1 MVNGPPAGQQ
11 QYSMAPPPGLN
22 TANSQFKPYNSTTAV
37 PSFHQPGLSPWA
49 DLSSKK
55 KKKVESRKYK
65 ERMLGKLKFFSAKD
79 KYGFIV
85 CNTDG
90 TDLFVH
96 YDDLRKAQMDDNLL
110 MTFKG
115 KLDVSVQFCI
125 FEYSN
130 KQGRIKKKAVDIKLL
145 EVKEL
150 PNEAE
155 PSPESNKSLIS

>member
-22 TANSQFKPYNSTTAV
+22 TSNQYNSTTAV
-37 PSFHQPGLSPWA
+37 PSFGQPGLLPWG
-49 DLSSKK
+49 DLSSAKK

-85 CNTDG
+85 VEADG

-150 PNEAE
+150 AQEA
-155 PSPESNKSLIS
+155 STSESNKSPIPK